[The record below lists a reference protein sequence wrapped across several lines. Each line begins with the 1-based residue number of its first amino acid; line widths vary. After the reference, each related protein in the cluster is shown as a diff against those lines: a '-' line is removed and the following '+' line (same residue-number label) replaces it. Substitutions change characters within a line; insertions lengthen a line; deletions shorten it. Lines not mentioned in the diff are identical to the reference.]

1 MQGIEIYRGRICFEA
16 RWLIENIMSEPNYKY
31 HCAKGNIKVLRRGHY
46 TEPALVDWE
55 TMSQRIKEKVTAF
68 LGRDPKRVIEDK
80 SLLSQILEKNEAQCK
95 NLESWDFF
103 SSITDVN
110 GKLLDEEKVRKMWN
124 SAKIMLAID
133 ECLPIKKTVG
143 QGNRKQ
149 SFSIVAEFER
159 FARIIA
165 DELVGYENTLPAT
178 GRKLFDKYK
187 EWKDKGD
194 CVFVHALIGQAGNRT
209 KNIEDADKIRAL
221 VSELVAKGNQL
232 SDVMI
237 EQILA
242 VANINV
248 DRRRIGEIRRE
259 FELVNMPQ
267 RKGLKVYNNTVKMQA
282 DRRRPSQPMLMW
294 VSDGWDAELYYD
306 NGKSKYNRLNI
317 VMVIDAYNDY
327 IMGYAIGERECSELI
342 VEAYRDAIYHA
353 EALFGIPL
361 MPWQIQS
368 DNYAKKSLLPY
379 YSAICKDYTP
389 AKVGN
394 AKEKV
399 IEQYFRTIQSKL
411 QLLPNYSGHNIT
423 AKKQV
428 NDDFLNANAKNGLIP
443 DREGVIRQLQALV
456 EVERAEKRVAL
467 FRGWDERVKE
477 KVIMLDRGKYLMQFG
492 ERSKGNMLTPNG
504 LKLVREGVEYKYE
517 CFDIKMRE
525 MRGER
530 WTICYDMKNMNH
542 VAALSEDGRTRFVL
556 ESKQKVAMALADATE
571 EDKAILLNIGVFNR
585 SLTNYVTKTRVKNQ
599 ELAGEYITKHQL
611 EGTLAGRLLTDG
623 KGQHKDLKSA
633 ERKKLAEAVE
643 YEEVTVSREEEKQ
656 TIVREEKVRKIDIYS
671 KL

>member
-1 MQGIEIYRGRICFEA
+1 MQGVEIYRGRICFEA
-16 RWLIENIMSEPNYKY
+16 RWLIANIMSEPNYKY

-267 RKGLKVYNNTVKMQA
+267 RKGLKAYANTIKMQV
-282 DRRRPSQPMLMW
+282 DRKRPSQPMLMW

-342 VEAYRDAIYHA
+342 IEAYRDAIYHA

-368 DNYAKKSLLPY
+368 DNYAKKALLPY
-379 YSAICKDYTP
+379 YSAICKQYTP

-399 IEQYFRTIQSKL
+399 IEPYFRTIQSKL

-428 NDDFLNANAKNGLIP
+428 NDDFINMNAKNGLIP
-443 DREGVIRQLQALV
+443 DRDGVIRQLQALV
-456 EVERAEKRVAL
+456 EVERAERRVAL
-467 FRGWDERVKE
+467 FKGWDERVKE

-530 WTICYDMKNMNH
+530 WTICYDLKNMNQ

-556 ESKQKVAMALADATE
+556 EAKQKVAMCLADATE
-571 EDKAILLNIGVFNR
+571 EDVAILRNYGAFNR
-585 SLTNYVTKTRVKNQ
+585 GLTNYVTTTRVKNQ
-599 ELAGEYITKHQL
+599 ELASEYITKHQL
-611 EGTLAGRLLTDG
+611 EGTLAGRLLVDA

-633 ERKKLAEAVE
+633 ERKRLAEAVE
-643 YEEVTVSREEEKQ
+643 YEEVSNEQRATSNK
-656 TIVREEKVRKIDIYS
+656 EEKVRKIDIYS